1 MFIGNVSILAV
12 RPHHWHHP
20 VFEYPICWS
29 FDFVLVLLFT
39 TYYFDKSSYC
49 FWHQKC
55 LSDAGANYSHS
66 VTCIGIIYS
75 KIKSKAFIKK
85 SLPFIFPKSYDTLL
99 NQSQY
104 PYLHC
109 L

>member
-1 MFIGNVSILAV
+1 MFISDVFVLAV

-39 TYYFDKSSYC
+39 TYYSDKSGHC
-49 FWHQKC
+49 FWHQKY

-66 VTCIGIIYS
+66 VTCLSTNDILAAS
-75 KIKSKAFIKK
+75 SQFITK
-85 SLPFIFPKSYDTLL
+85 
-99 NQSQY
+99 
-104 PYLHC
+104 
-109 L
+109 